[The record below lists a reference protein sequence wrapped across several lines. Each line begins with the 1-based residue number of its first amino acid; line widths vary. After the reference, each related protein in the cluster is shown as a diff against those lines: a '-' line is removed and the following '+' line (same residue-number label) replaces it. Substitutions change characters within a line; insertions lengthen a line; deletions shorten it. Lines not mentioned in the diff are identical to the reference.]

1 MVGLQLLGGG
11 HGRLETGRGERGQE
25 RARDR
30 LIELDPADRQAPH
43 ATPVDQGA
51 AGAVVAGRRPAAPV
65 VGGQPASAAPADRDA
80 LQQRRAL
87 AHRAPGLVGLG
98 ADVGGDAGLV
108 SLVGRP
114 VDEPGVMV
122 GNQDLPLGLG
132 QPAGTGPHL
141 PRLGDIAL
149 VAGLAVDVGA
159 SIDRAGDNVVDG
171 RIGRLNPADL
181 VRSAQRGRLQRER
194 QALGA
199 KPQPGRPHAAEV
211 GEAGE
216 HRADRATD
224 LLVGVE
230 ADLAVGL
237 APHEPDR
244 QAPAQLAS
252 GGLAADSAFQP
263 GAQHVQLRLAH
274 RALQAKHQPVVERPR
289 VIQAIAVADQRVGD
303 GAQVQQPIPV
313 GVVAGQAADLQAQ
326 HQPDVAEGDLG
337 GQTGKPRTVGHT

>member
-1 MVGLQLLGGG
+1 
-11 HGRLETGRGERGQE
+11 
-25 RARDR
+25 
-30 LIELDPADRQAPH
+30 
-43 ATPVDQGA
+43 
-51 AGAVVAGRRPAAPV
+51 
-65 VGGQPASAAPADRDA
+65 
-80 LQQRRAL
+80 
-87 AHRAPGLVGLG
+87 
-98 ADVGGDAGLV
+98 
-108 SLVGRP
+108 
-114 VDEPGVMV
+114 MV

-132 QPAGTGPHL
+132 QPAGTSPHL

-181 VRSAQRGRLQRER
+181 VRPAQRGRLQRER

-237 APHEPDR
+237 APDEPDR

-289 VIQAIAVADQRVGD
+289 VIQAIAVADQGVGD

-313 GVVAGQAADLQAQ
+313 GVVAGQAADLQAE

-337 GQTGKPRTVGHT
+337 GQTGKPRPFGHT